1 MSPRGASASRPR
13 GGSAEGGGGV
23 LSEGAFDA
31 GPAATDTA
39 DIHEVGR
46 IVDAWGVKGWV
57 KVQPHADDPQALLR
71 ARRWLLLPPD
81 EPLGAAAKL
90 PPRTIAIARARRHGE
105 SVVALPE
112 GHADRDAAEAL
123 RGARVLV
130 SRSAFPRPARDEYYW
145 VDLIGLEVVNREGL
159 VLGTVA
165 GLLDN
170 GAQAVL
176 RVHPEASAA
185 GGEPTGT
192 SAVERMIP
200 FVSAYV
206 DDVDLAARRIRVD
219 WGLDY

>member
-1 MSPRGASASRPR
+1 VNVRRASAPK
-13 GGSAEGGGGV
+13 AE
-23 LSEGAFDA
+23 
-31 GPAATDTA
+31 AAEAAETA
-39 DIHEVGR
+39 EDDDVHEVGR

-71 ARRWLLLPPD
+71 ARRWLLQPP
-81 EPLGAAAKL
+81 EGPLGAPLPGGSL
-90 PPRTIAIARARRHGE
+90 PPFIAIEQARRHGE
-105 SVVALPE
+105 FVVALPE
-112 GHADRDAAEAL
+112 GHADRDAAERL

-130 SRSAFPRPARDEYYW
+130 GRSAFPRPARDEYYW
-145 VDLIGLEVVNREGL
+145 VDLIGLDVVNREGV

-176 RVHPEASAA
+176 RVQPQPAAASDPTPAEASAA
-185 GGEPTGT
+185 
-192 SAVERMIP
+192 ERMIP

-206 DDVDLAARRIRVD
+206 DDVDLEARCIRVD

>member
-1 MSPRGASASRPR
+1 MSPRGASAT
-13 GGSAEGGGGV
+13 EV
-23 LSEGAFDA
+23 
-31 GPAATDTA
+31 A
-39 DIHEVGR
+39 DLHEVGR
-46 IVDAWGVKGWV
+46 IVDAWGVKGWI
-57 KVQPHADDPQALLR
+57 KVQPHADDPQALLG
-71 ARRWLLLPPD
+71 ARRWLLQPP
-81 EPLGAAAKL
+81 ERPLGFPVAANAL
-90 PPRTIAIARARRHGE
+90 PRAIAIVRARRHGE
-105 SVVALPE
+105 FVVALPE
-112 GHADRDAAEAL
+112 GHVDRNAAEAL

-130 SRSAFPRPARDEYYW
+130 DRSAFPRPASDEYYW
-145 VDLIGLEVVNREGL
+145 VDLIGLEVVNREGV

-176 RVHPEASAA
+176 RVGPQAVAA
-185 GGEPTGT
+185 GAAAPAHA